1 MADLFS
7 VAGSKIYIGTEVTA
21 KDTVSAS
28 DFEEM
33 AWTEIGG
40 WTNAGAIGDTQE
52 VIEQTVISSG
62 RVRKIKGTRNAGTME
77 NQFLPDGTDLGQI
90 AFRAAIESCK
100 PYAFKI
106 EWGAGCLEEGEAL
119 PAGQTDMFYGLALPG
134 ARQGGEANTAQLRS
148 WSIAVDSNVLE
159 T

>member
-1 MADLFS
+1 MADLFA

-21 KDTVSAS
+21 KDTVTEA
-28 DFEEM
+28 DFTGQS
-33 AWTEIGG
+33 WIEIGG

-77 NQFLPDGTDLGQI
+77 NQFLPDNSDLGQI
-90 AFRAAIESCK
+90 AFREAIESCR

-106 EWGAGCLEEGEAL
+106 EWGAGCLEDGDPIPE
-119 PAGQTDMFYGLALPG
+119 GQTDLFYGLALPG
-134 ARQGGEANTAQLRS
+134 AKSGGEANTAQLRS
-148 WSIAVDSNVLE
+148 WSIAVDSNIVE
-159 T
+159 V